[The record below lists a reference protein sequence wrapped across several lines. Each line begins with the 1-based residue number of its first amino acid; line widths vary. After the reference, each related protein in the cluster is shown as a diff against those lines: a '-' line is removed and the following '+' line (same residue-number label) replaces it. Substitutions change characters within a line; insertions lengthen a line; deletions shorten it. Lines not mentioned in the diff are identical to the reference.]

1 MRTWARTLLL
11 RAVTTGGHADDT
23 ARKYR
28 TVVITN
34 IVLLA
39 LIVISLASIPA
50 GLLWAKSLPIVVNAA
65 SFAALFLFCLVANY
79 ARFHDAVRMALTVFA
94 CVDYVG
100 VCLMLGPAAGA
111 DVYAL
116 AFVVVPFLI
125 FTRDERVLMWLAY
138 AVIAVSVVAVQVGF
152 RYVLPIVAMDPGD
165 IPNSRLFCLIGAG
178 AIVTGASIYYHLAV
192 AAAERR
198 LEGEILRSED
208 LLSNILP
215 VPISDRLKRRENPI
229 ADECNDVTVLFADI
243 VGFTSFAMR
252 RSPEKVV
259 SVLNEVFY
267 RFDELTE
274 QLGLE
279 KIKTIGDAYMVA
291 CGLPKP
297 RADHAQAIAD
307 MGLGMLAAMEDLK
320 RETGSDVTL
329 RIGIHSGRVVA
340 GVIGKN
346 KYSYDLWGDTV
357 NIASRI
363 ESTGEQSRVHLSE
376 TTYELLKQD
385 FDFTD
390 RRTVELKG
398 RGAMNSYFLVGRK
411 SNVADHAA

>member
-1 MRTWARTLLL
+1 
-11 RAVTTGGHADDT
+11 
-23 ARKYR
+23 
-28 TVVITN
+28 
-34 IVLLA
+34 
-39 LIVISLASIPA
+39 
-50 GLLWAKSLPIVVNAA
+50 
-65 SFAALFLFCLVANY
+65 
-79 ARFHDAVRMALTVFA
+79 
-94 CVDYVG
+94 
-100 VCLMLGPAAGA
+100 
-111 DVYAL
+111 
-116 AFVVVPFLI
+116 
-125 FTRDERVLMWLAY
+125 
-138 AVIAVSVVAVQVGF
+138 
-152 RYVLPIVAMDPGD
+152 
-165 IPNSRLFCLIGAG
+165 
-178 AIVTGASIYYHLAV
+178 
-192 AAAERR
+192 
-198 LEGEILRSED
+198 
-208 LLSNILP
+208 
-215 VPISDRLKRRENPI
+215 
-229 ADECNDVTVLFADI
+229 
-243 VGFTSFAMR
+243 
-252 RSPEKVV
+252 
-259 SVLNEVFY
+259 
-267 RFDELTE
+267 
-274 QLGLE
+274 
-279 KIKTIGDAYMVA
+279 MVA